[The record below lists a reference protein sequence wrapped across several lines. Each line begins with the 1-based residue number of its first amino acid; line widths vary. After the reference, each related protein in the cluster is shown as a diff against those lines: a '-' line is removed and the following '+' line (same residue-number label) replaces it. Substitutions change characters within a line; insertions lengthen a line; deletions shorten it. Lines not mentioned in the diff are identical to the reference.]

1 MQCAAA
7 APGAAGDTSR
17 FEDASESEG
26 LEAAASVAGER
37 ATDGDVAA
45 EEDEV
50 VFSDE
55 EDEALLAEALEW
67 DFCEGALACA
77 WRYKAAERA
86 H

>member
-7 APGAAGDTSR
+7 ATGAAGDTSR

-45 EEDEV
+45 EDEV